1 MAKSLLY
8 QKRSMASAVRRF
20 NSFYPC
26 VLVTGPRQVGKSTLL
41 REIMPKGMRYVSLD
55 DVELAEEA
63 QTRPRQFLER
73 MGMPLLIDE
82 VQYAPALFRA
92 IKQKVDENRHPGM
105 FWMTGSQRFHLMK
118 GVSDSLAGRLG
129 ILELDSMS
137 QWEVAG
143 KGMRVEAF
151 NPEAPNMK
159 GAPVCDRHELFKRIL
174 RGGYPELIMRPR
186 MSEADFFRSYLLSY
200 VERDVQD
207 LAQVG
212 NKSAFAKL
220 MRSAAARTGQQLVY
234 SNLARDAQVTDKTA
248 KAWLS
253 ILETSG
259 IVSLVEPYNVR
270 TSKRL
275 VRTPKLYFRDTG
287 LCCWLNNIRTVEQLE
302 ESPLAGAMV
311 ETWAFAQLLRNYGN
325 RGLDPD
331 ISYYRDASGAE
342 VDFILQEGNTLYPL
356 EVKASEYPH
365 ISDLKHVK
373 AIPPGRCKLAPGM
386 VLCTATKPR
395 DLTHGATAFPISAL

>member
-1 MAKSLLY
+1 MVKSLLY

-365 ISDLKHVK
+365 ITDLKHVK

-386 VLCTATKPR
+386 VLCTALKPQ
-395 DLTHGATAFPISAL
+395 DLTHGATAFPITAL

>member
-1 MAKSLLY
+1 
-8 QKRSMASAVRRF
+8 MASAVRRF

>member
-395 DLTHGATAFPISAL
+395 DLTHGATAFPITAL

>member
-1 MAKSLLY
+1 MVKSLLY

-356 EVKASEYPH
+356 EVKASEFPH